1 MKLQIRTTQIGNGVK
16 MKDYLAYFRSGS
28 LIVAE
33 CSGTVS
39 RWPRSAGD
47 RWREITLLPNP
58 RIRPPE
64 TRTPWCTVAT
74 GSSAIVSSSTTF
86 CSFGDEDVSS
96 SSSVSSFD
104 RG

>member
-1 MKLQIRTTQIGNGVK
+1 VK
-16 MKDYLAYFRSGS
+16 SKEYLPYFRSGS

-47 RWREITLLPNP
+47 GWREITLLPNP

-64 TRTPWCTVAT
+64 PRTPRRTVAT
-74 GSSAIVSSSTTF
+74 GSSAIVSSSATF
-86 CSFGDEDVSS
+86 CLFGDEDVSS
-96 SSSVSSFD
+96 SSSMSSFD